1 MKTEKYH
8 YKNSQLAFGDSE
20 ELSRIFQLNQGVGY
34 GEGDTKTGLVSGLYL
49 H

>member
-8 YKNSQLAFGDSE
+8 HETPQLALGDSE

-34 GEGDTKTGLVSGLYL
+34 GEGGTKTDLVSEFYT